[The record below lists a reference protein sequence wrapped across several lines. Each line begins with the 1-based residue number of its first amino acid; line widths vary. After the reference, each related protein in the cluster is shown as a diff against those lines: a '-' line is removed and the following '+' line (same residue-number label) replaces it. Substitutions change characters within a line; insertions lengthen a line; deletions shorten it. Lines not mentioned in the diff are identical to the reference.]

1 MPATA
6 RPRPASARAGARD
19 RVAPKFQ
26 RGVGEMAHAYE
37 EVRLKPP
44 QKPQAAVA
52 GRDVL
57 LSSPETAAAGSGG
70 VADHRAYLHKF
81 PPVAIHHSHILVLGD
96 YVYRV

>member
-1 MPATA
+1 
-6 RPRPASARAGARD
+6 
-19 RVAPKFQ
+19 
-26 RGVGEMAHAYE
+26 MAHAYE